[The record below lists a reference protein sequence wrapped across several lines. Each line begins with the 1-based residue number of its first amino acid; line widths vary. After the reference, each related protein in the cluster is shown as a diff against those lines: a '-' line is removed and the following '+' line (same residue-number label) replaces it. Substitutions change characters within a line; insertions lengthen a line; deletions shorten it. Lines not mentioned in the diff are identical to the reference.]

1 MAKDPAILFYP
12 NDWLGGTI
20 GMSYEEKG
28 AYMELLMMQFTRGH
42 MSEHMIG
49 QTIGQLWLNIKD
61 KFTKDD
67 DGKWYNER
75 LDIEKEK
82 RKNYVESRKNNKKG
96 NNQHTKKDEKQS
108 GHMTNHMTSHMG
120 NGNIYSNNIEIKYN
134 ISFGEFWNLYDKKV
148 GDKMKAEKMWY
159 KLKDKEREVII
170 DYIPKYKISQPDK
183 KFRLHPTSF
192 LNQRGWESELIGIE
206 QNEEKRNYSYNH
218 NPAMN

>member
-20 GMSYEEKG
+20 GMSYEDKG

-42 MSEHMIG
+42 MTEHMIG

-61 KFTKDD
+61 KFTKDSE
-67 DGKWYNER
+67 GKWYNER

-82 RKNYVESRKNNKKG
+82 RKNYVNSRKNNKKG
-96 NNQHTKKDEKQS
+96 NNQYTKKDEKQS

-148 GDKMKAEKMWY
+148 GDKAKAEKMWY
-159 KLKDKEREVII
+159 KLKANERELIMEYV
-170 DYIPKYKISQPDK
+170 PKYKISQPEK

-206 QNEEKRNYSYNH
+206 QKEEKKNYNYNH
-218 NPAMN
+218 NPSMN